1 MAGTDSR
8 TFCDA
13 HECVELKFGEQATP
27 VVRSWQNRAAES
39 ARAPCNWGLR
49 GWSEDHCSGT
59 CVGFPAHRTRVTESA
74 RATSTHLHCVDV
86 YAAQIANSVGTSKL
100 TSPCQPPQ
108 PPTPPTHMK
117 QPHRVIRTPN
127 LSEANFH
134 FFRCAQFRQLFNGL
148 TAVEII
154 DIVIV
159 KFNAVGVL
167 VGVTSV

>member
-1 MAGTDSR
+1 MLVLLAIGACEDGQKTIVQELASDS
-8 TFCDA
+8 
-13 HECVELKFGEQATP
+13 
-27 VVRSWQNRAAES
+27 
-39 ARAPCNWGLR
+39 
-49 GWSEDHCSGT
+49 
-59 CVGFPAHRTRVTESA
+59 
-74 RATSTHLHCVDV
+74 LHCVDV
-86 YAAQIANSVGTSKL
+86 YAAQIRQLGRNVQVNVA
-100 TSPCQPPQ
+100 
-108 PPTPPTHMK
+108 
-117 QPHRVIRTPN
+117 

>member
-1 MAGTDSR
+1 M
-8 TFCDA
+8 
-13 HECVELKFGEQATP
+13 L
-27 VVRSWQNRAAES
+27 
-39 ARAPCNWGLR
+39 LR
-49 GWSEDHCSGT
+49 
-59 CVGFPAHRTRVTESA
+59 F
-74 RATSTHLHCVDV
+74 
-86 YAAQIANSVGTSKL
+86 ANSVGTSKS